1 MRDATTM
8 MVARLA
14 LRQYAQQMLTPE
26 SMLAYLQV
34 CLAERAKPH
43 LLQRVFLP
51 AAWRPAFLWLA
62 DRNAVESVRRS
73 FPLPLLVL
81 IPLKSGQIFLSWD
94 DVEIAKWTSR
104 ECNALL
110 LQLIA
115 GDIREAGVDTKN
127 PNWNK
132 YQVDSEAGIIHGN
145 MYRGD
150 DGQVYYYIGD

>member
-73 FPLPLLVL
+73 FPLPLLR
-81 IPLKSGQIFLSWD
+81 
-94 DVEIAKWTSR
+94 IANRLALRLGHISR
-104 ECNALL
+104 FDFEQASTWLRV
-110 LQLIA
+110 I
-115 GDIREAGVDTKN
+115 
-127 PNWNK
+127 
-132 YQVDSEAGIIHGN
+132 
-145 MYRGD
+145 
-150 DGQVYYYIGD
+150 